1 MAASDLTT
9 ISGSK
14 TIIID
19 VAKTPSVLLT
29 CKDNNGNVWSEVNVT
44 LISSSIDVKNGN
56 VMLPL
61 ISDLYPL
68 STNVYITFKKVSGA
82 IRAYIEP
89 NPEREIIIDTINGN
103 TMPILTAPIGTLVFS
118 SGANNNWIL
127 PALYVNTMSPPID
140 PAK

>member
-1 MAASDLTT
+1 MAERIQTT

-14 TIIID
+14 TITID

-44 LISSSIDVKNGN
+44 IISSSEVKNGT

-68 STNVYITFKKVSGA
+68 STNVYITFEKVSGA
-82 IRAYIEP
+82 ILPYK
-89 NPEREIIIDTINGN
+89 EITEEQTISNDKINGDV
-103 TMPILTAPIGTLVFS
+103 MPILTESNGTLVFS

-127 PALYVNTMSPPID
+127 PALYVNTKVT

>member
-9 ISGSK
+9 FSGSK

-44 LISSSIDVKNGN
+44 VISSSIDVKNGT

-61 ISDLYPL
+61 ISELYPL
-68 STNVYITFKKVSGA
+68 STNVYITFKKVTGS
-82 IRAYIEP
+82 ILSYRDP
-89 NPEREIIIDTINGN
+89 NIEREIFDTINGN
-103 TMPILTAPIGTLVFS
+103 VMPILTAPIGTLVFS

-127 PALYVNTMSPPID
+127 PALYVNTMSPPVD